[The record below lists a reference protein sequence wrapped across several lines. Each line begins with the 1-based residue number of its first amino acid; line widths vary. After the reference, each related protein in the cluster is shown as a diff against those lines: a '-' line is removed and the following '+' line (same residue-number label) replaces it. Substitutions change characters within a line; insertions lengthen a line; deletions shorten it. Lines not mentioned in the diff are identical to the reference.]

1 VLNLPD
7 APPGYEPLRC
17 DVPWDSAYLALEE
30 PEERV
35 LLADLGPDAAGPT
48 ALSPLAIT
56 SPFRLLT
63 EEGAAIL
70 GAICREL
77 ERYASGDNRIAK
89 RARGGVYRS
98 AFLRGLA
105 SDPELLAFV
114 RRLTEAPVEP
124 HPIAHH
130 AIHVNYAP
138 EELGRNV
145 DQWHLDAVSFDYVLM
160 ASDPAGLRGGRFEWY
175 AGSAEEGAALLSA
188 GKPLPPERV
197 RSVEFPGAGWAV
209 VQQGHRVLHRAARL
223 EEPGE
228 RITVVGSFW
237 TPDPVLDDPTEI
249 RSLRGADG
257 NDIAVVEWARYAAL
271 VTARRLERFAE
282 EEARFARSREDLQAD
297 LRASIAAIE
306 AAVDEL
312 GRDEEGALMSFG
324 DGS

>member
-7 APPGYEPLRC
+7 APPGYEPLRY
-17 DVPWDSAYLALEE
+17 DVPWDSVYLALEQ

-324 DGS
+324 DDS